1 MDELYTEEKI
11 WDAIHELSDIR
22 AGYNLF
28 DEKDLNKY
36 GACCTAIWA
45 LRKMLEGEK

>member
-28 DEKDLNKY
+28 DEKELSKSQ
-36 GACCTAIWA
+36 ACSMGIFA
-45 LRKMLEGEK
+45 LRKMLENKK

>member
-1 MDELYTEEKI
+1 MDELYTNEQI
-11 WDAIHELSDIR
+11 WNAIHELSDIR
-22 AGYNLF
+22 AWYNLF